1 MRRNVARCFLYHFE
15 DEDTPTNPVWYAGL
29 GVPFK
34 LTSDIQYAKSV
45 SFDTKET
52 ELLIGQLERY
62 YDKSF
67 YQVLLKDAMPTPD
80 FRCGKCSVS
89 WTHDELRV
97 IKHQDDYLGS
107 VYDTH
112 LGSPLRREKDRDS
125 FVTKVSGAARCLN
138 TKCSTLY
145 CADCAPP
152 KRGINAS
159 TCGYC
164 RPLRRRGQAG
174 IGDFKQYDFYVILW
188 ASSPME
194 E

>member
-34 LTSDIQYAKSV
+34 LTSDIQFAKTV
-45 SFDTKET
+45 TFDTKET
-52 ELLIGQLERY
+52 ELLLGQLERY

-89 WTHDELRV
+89 WTHDELRA
-97 IKHQDDYLGS
+97 IKHGDDYFGS

-125 FVTKVSGAARCLN
+125 FVTKVIGATRCRN
-138 TKCSTLY
+138 AKCSTLY
-145 CADCAPP
+145 CANCAPP
-152 KRGINAS
+152 KTGRNALS
-159 TCGYC
+159 CVLC
-164 RPLRRRGQAG
+164 RPVRRRG
-174 IGDFKQYDFYVILW
+174 
-188 ASSPME
+188 
-194 E
+194 